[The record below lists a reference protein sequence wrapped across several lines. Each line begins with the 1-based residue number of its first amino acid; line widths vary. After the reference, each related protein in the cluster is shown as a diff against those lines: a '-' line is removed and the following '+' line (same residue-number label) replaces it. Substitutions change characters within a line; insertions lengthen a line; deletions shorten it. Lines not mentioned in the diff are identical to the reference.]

1 MVINLVEELITLAKA
16 HDCTFPDDFRDTTVQ
31 AMIAPTDRNS
41 IMYQDFVD
49 KRPMEVETYLGSPIK
64 LAKEVGMSVP
74 RIETMY
80 ALLHHKNTIN
90 LKTPAVG
97 PSVSPANKPP
107 PPRSSSFAA
116 NGTRPMMNG
125 GPPPN
130 GMSNGRRMPSYN
142 GPPGPMRRGPPP
154 NGFPQRVPNGHANG
168 FHPDGP
174 MARRSSIDEE
184 LGEFSH
190 VMLYDNA
197 PEGGVPENG
206 AYGEDGPHGSTADL
220 ALRERE
226 LALRARELELRER
239 QMGMRRGPPPRRPPP
254 SAAVAGG
261 WADDDEDD
269 DYFDPM
275 GNGHAASPA
284 VMDENF
290 DMMSITSRRNRKA
303 PQNHR
308 AMSAGMGGGGQARGG
323 RGGPG
328 PAPFGR
334 KPNRTSVRIP
344 GDMPNLTESIL
355 SNPLMGYSSNRYGN
369 VDRGEMGKES
379 RQNSLTTERLSE
391 LQQGGVTPYGAYPA
405 PPGVQRRQSQSPGN
419 PLSPP
424 MKRPS
429 PPNGYVGNGHTNG
442 RPSPPGMRQPVPRYP
457 PGHGNVVAPAQV
469 EQHAGVSNQNP
480 QKPNPQVRS
489 LTGSAS
495 ASAAS
500 GESSGAS
507 AQLDSE
513 NSSENSS
520 LGPRPVAKAAIR
532 A

>member
-1 MVINLVEELITLAKA
+1 MVVNLVDELITLAKA
-16 HDCTFPDDFRDTTVQ
+16 HGCTFPDDFRESTVHTMVQ
-31 AMIAPTDRNS
+31 PTDRNS

-74 RIETMY
+74 RVETLY

-90 LKTPAVG
+90 LKTPAG
-97 PSVSPANKPP
+97 PPVSPGAKPP
-107 PPRSSSFAA
+107 PPRSSSFAQ
-116 NGTRPMMNG
+116 NGPPRPMMNG
-125 GPPPN
+125 GGPPPPN
-130 GMSNGRRMPSYN
+130 GIPNGAGRRLASYN

-154 NGFPQRVPNGHANG
+154 NGYPPRMPNGHANG
-168 FHPDGP
+168 FLPDGSMP
-174 MARRSSIDEE
+174 RRSSIDEE

-197 PEGGVPENG
+197 PDGSLPDGG
-206 AYGEDGPHGSTADL
+206 AYGDEATHASSTTDL

-226 LALRARELELRER
+226 LVLRHRELELRER

-254 SAAVAGG
+254 NAGAG
-261 WADDDEDD
+261 WEDDEDD
-269 DYFDPM
+269 DFFDPM
-275 GNGHAASPA
+275 GAGQGPSPA
-284 VMDENF
+284 VMDDNF
-290 DMMSITSRRNRKA
+290 DMMSVTSRRNRKT
-303 PQNHR
+303 PVNPR
-308 AMSAGMGGGGQARGG
+308 AMSVGMGGAPPRGRMPFNNRKQNRASARLT
-323 RGGPG
+323 
-328 PAPFGR
+328 AD
-334 KPNRTSVRIP
+334 I
-344 GDMPNLTESIL
+344 PNLHESIL
-355 SNPLMGYSSNRYGN
+355 ANPLMGYSSNRYGN

-379 RQNSLTTERLSE
+379 RQNSLTTERLNE
-391 LQQGGVTPYGAYPA
+391 LQQGGMTPYGAYP
-405 PPGVQRRQSQSPGN
+405 PPLQRRQSQSPGN

-424 MKRPS
+424 VKRPS
-429 PPNGYVGNGHTNG
+429 PPNGYPQPNGHMNG

-457 PGHGNVVAPAQV
+457 PGHGNAVAPSQV
-469 EQHAGVSNQNP
+469 EQHAGVSNLYP

-507 AQLDSE
+507 AHVDSS

-520 LGPRPVAKAAIR
+520 LGSRLVAKAVIR
-532 A
+532 V